1 MDHQDQ
7 KPPTPLRHSCL
18 YECRVAHRR
27 LAPKQHHFEY
37 GLFLAHLDLDELDTL
52 DRSLRLFSRNRRNWY
67 EFRDSDHLQHPRAE
81 GPGLKASA
89 TAWLLAQGVKLP
101 ESTRMQLVTLP
112 RVAGYVFNPVSFLF
126 VSDSDGQPV
135 CAVAEVGNT
144 FGELKPYLVPLATTP
159 GTNSAGSPIRFHCV
173 VPKEF
178 YVSPFSDLEVRFD
191 FRLRA
196 PGERLEIVVN
206 DVTSDGRVLLLS
218 SLVGERRPL
227 TDRELLRL
235 TLRYPLVTLRVITLI
250 HWHALRLWWKRLPW
264 YRKSADPHL
273 QRGVY
278 RPHGLLAPQASA
290 PDTRI
295 QNPTPLPDSTLR
307 APFSRPLS

>member
-1 MDHQDQ
+1 MEHLDQ
-7 KPPTPLRHSCL
+7 RPPTSLRHSCL

-27 LAPKQHHFEY
+27 LAPRQHQFEY

-67 EFRDSDHLQHPRAE
+67 EFRDADHLEHPQAE
-81 GPGLKASA
+81 GPGLKASV
-89 TAWLLAQGVKLP
+89 TAWLLGQGVTLP
-101 ESTRMQLVTLP
+101 ESTRIQLVTLP

-126 VSDSDGQPV
+126 VSNADGQPL

-144 FGELKPYLVPLATTP
+144 FGELKPYLIPVANSSSPTP
-159 GTNSAGSPIRFHCV
+159 AGSPVRFHCV
-173 VPKEF
+173 VPKEY
-178 YVSPFSDLEVRFD
+178 YVSPFSDLDVCFD

-206 DVTSDGRVLLLS
+206 DVTPDGRVLLLS

-227 TDRELLRL
+227 TDRELIRL
-235 TLRYPLVTLRVITLI
+235 TIRYPLVTLRVITLI
-250 HWHALRLWWKRLPW
+250 HWHALQLWWKRLPW
-264 YRKSADPHL
+264 HRKSADPHL
-273 QRGVY
+273 QRGVF
-278 RPHGLLAPQASA
+278 RPHGSLPAPASA
-290 PDTRI
+290 PVPSSSAI
-295 QNPTPLPDSTLR
+295 PDPTLR